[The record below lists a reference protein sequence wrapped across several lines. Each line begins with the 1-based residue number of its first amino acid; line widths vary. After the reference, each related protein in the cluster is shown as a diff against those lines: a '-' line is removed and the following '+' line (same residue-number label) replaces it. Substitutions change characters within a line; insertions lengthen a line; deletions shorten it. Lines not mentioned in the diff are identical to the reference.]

1 MLLLSAPLAKSS
13 GSSLGKSI
21 RTRVPK
27 TWVRIPVID
36 VKLFFRIAFS
46 LQLIPEHILNVYVSM
61 HCTTTNYIMIHLSL
75 SLSLSFSLSL
85 SLSLQ
90 EGGLYDQLYQSL
102 CHAMECVQRR
112 IRPHGSHIRFLKH
125 FNFTLSIYM
134 YTVFN

>member
-1 MLLLSAPLAKSS
+1 M
-13 GSSLGKSI
+13 GSNPSY
-21 RTRVPK
+21 RQV
-27 TWVRIPVID
+27 V
-36 VKLFFRIAFS
+36 FRIAFS
-46 LQLIPEHILNVYVSM
+46 LQLIPEHVLNVYVSM

-75 SLSLSFSLSL
+75 SLSFSLFLSLSLSL

-134 YTVFN
+134 YTVFNWLQKVASASESKKYVFR